1 MANGTP
7 FFSNTIKLPTGQ
19 EVDIDRYG
27 DYPIWSV
34 AKGFFNAVTQEIECF
49 NYKRGDTVPG
59 TVLRAT
65 KLDTN
70 LDKMQGALG
79 YSEEMMVHGISIQ
92 LPHVIATDP
101 SVVDFRLA
109 ADMINIIDHTYF
121 HFDVLSKVYSEGT
134 LDCYPFFGGLY
145 IDSDVNNHEYVNN
158 GMPMS
163 GGAKPLA
170 LPIHL
175 TGKSNF
181 KAIFEFPNGALAL
194 TNATSAN
201 LDYEIRVW
209 LCGIRSRYEGTSFG
223 G

>member
-7 FFSNTIKLPTGQ
+7 FFNTIKLPTGQ

-27 DYPIWSV
+27 DYHLWSTAHGFITGV
-34 AKGFFNAVTQEIECF
+34 AQEIECF

-59 TVLRAT
+59 TAVRAT

-92 LPHVIATDP
+92 LPHQIATDLA
-101 SVVDFRLA
+101 VVDDRLA
-109 ADMINIIDHTYF
+109 HDMVNLIDQVYF

-134 LDCYPFFGGLY
+134 IDCYPFFGGLY
-145 IDSDVNNHEYVNN
+145 IESDVNNHEYVNN

-163 GGAKPLA
+163 GAAKPLA
-170 LPIHL
+170 LPIHI
-175 TGKSNF
+175 TGKSSF
-181 KAIFEFPNGALAL
+181 RAVFEFPRGALAGL
-194 TNATSAN
+194 TNTNAN
-201 LDYEIRVW
+201 NDYELRVW
-209 LCGIRSRYEGTSFG
+209 LSGIRSRYEGTSFG